1 MLVHLQKYSLL
12 KFYVEFKL
20 NYSAVADISII
31 FSAVAYINSMFFF
44 SAVTDIM
51 VFYLQLHILVAII
64 FLVTDIRSMH
74 PINFDMQNE

>member
-31 FSAVAYINSMFFF
+31 FSAVAYINSMIFFF
-44 SAVTDIM
+44 CSYRYNGILSSVTYIGSNY
-51 VFYLQLHILVAII
+51 FSSY
-64 FLVTDIRSMH
+64 RY
-74 PINFDMQNE
+74 